1 MNTNYIELYN
11 NFIKLTTDK
20 KLYKNLDKQ
29 DIFSDRLIL
38 FLVHFAFFLVAFK
51 NKKNTSILQEIYD
64 FIFRQLE
71 LSIREIGY
79 GDQSINKKMKDY
91 LNLFHSLLDKIHFW
105 DDYTLKKKT
114 KIFDDMIEKSSN
126 NHQLVNYF
134 DNFCL
139 KLSKYNL
146 NSYLKSVC
154 NQ

>member
-1 MNTNYIELYN
+1 
-11 NFIKLTTDK
+11 
-20 KLYKNLDKQ
+20 
-29 DIFSDRLIL
+29 
-38 FLVHFAFFLVAFK
+38 
-51 NKKNTSILQEIYD
+51 
-64 FIFRQLE
+64 
-71 LSIREIGY
+71 
-79 GDQSINKKMKDY
+79 MKDY

-146 NSYLKSVC
+146 NSYLKSVF